1 MFQFCTKK
9 TIIANFCHLIFA
21 FAKKIRLTVDGD
33 ILQKNTTQM
42 NHSVKNLINE
52 KKSQSIVSNINIYKF
67 SHKIIKSVKTVN
79 ASLTIAL

>member
-1 MFQFCTKK
+1 M
-9 TIIANFCHLIFA
+9 CHLIFA
-21 FAKKIRLTVDGD
+21 FAKKIRLIVDGD

-52 KKSQSIVSNINIYKF
+52 KKFQSIVSNINIYKF
-67 SHKIIKSVKTVN
+67 SHKIINSVKTVN